1 MTGKDDA
8 LAALAA
14 AHQHVKDITD
24 QLAAARQAR
33 LQRVADAL
41 NANATWEEIGAAT
54 GQGRAVAHQSYRQ
67 HLDVTRPQRHVT
79 VKPAGKD
86 QP

>member
-1 MTGKDDA
+1 MTAKDDA

-14 AHQHVKDITD
+14 AHCRVRELTD
-24 QLAAARQAR
+24 QLAEARQER

-41 NANATWEEIGAAT
+41 NAEPPATWEEIGAAT
-54 GQGRAVAHQSYRQ
+54 GQGRAVAHQSYRK
-67 HLDVTRPQRHVT
+67 HLTVDVHRTVT
-79 VKPAGKD
+79 VKPAGR